1 MFSGWL
7 FVRYPSFYTFF
18 LQRYDEYFDFARKMG
33 DNIKKVAIL
42 FAGQEY
48 FLTFAKLLKH
58 VEITNESLKR
68 ENIKER
74 RK

>member
-7 FVRYPSFYTFF
+7 FVRYPSFCKFF
-18 LQRYDEYFDFARKMG
+18 LQRYDEYFDFTRKMG

-48 FLTFAKLLKH
+48 FLTFA
-58 VEITNESLKR
+58 
-68 ENIKER
+68 
-74 RK
+74 

>member
-7 FVRYPSFYTFF
+7 FASHPPFCNFF
-18 LQRYDEYFDFARKMG
+18 LQRYDEYFDFARKNG
-33 DNIKKVAIL
+33 DNIKKVANL

-68 ENIKER
+68 ENIIER

>member
-7 FVRYPSFYTFF
+7 FASHPPFYKFF

-33 DNIKKVAIL
+33 DNIKKVALL

-48 FLTFAKLLKH
+48 FLTFA
-58 VEITNESLKR
+58 
-68 ENIKER
+68 
-74 RK
+74 